1 MPPVKL
7 ATGMSRI
14 GTELAFEAA
23 ARARALEAQGRDIVH
38 LEIGEPD
45 FDTPPNIRE
54 AAKRALDQGYTHY
67 GPFKG
72 YPELRHAVAAD
83 LRARRGLE
91 YDPEQIIIM
100 PGAKPVMYFTILAFC
115 DAEADALYPDP
126 GFPIYESMIR
136 FTGAGAIPV
145 PIRGE
150 NSFRIDTDELK
161 ALVTRRSRLLILNS
175 PSNPTGGVL
184 TRPDLEAVA
193 RIAVEHD
200 LVVLSDEIYSR
211 ILYGGEHVSI
221 ATFPGMKE
229 RTILLDGWSK
239 TYAMT
244 GWRLGYAAVPEPW
257 VMDLARLV
265 INSVSCVSSFSQ
277 VAALEALTGPQDAVG
292 DMVSEFQARRDL
304 IVDGLNGIPGISC
317 LKPEGAFY
325 VFPSVAGTGLSGSAF
340 AERLLLET
348 GVSTLSGTAFGTVGK
363 DHVRMS
369 YAASR
374 ERIREALDRIGAFVA
389 SLPEAEPATA

>member
-1 MPPVKL
+1 VRL
-7 ATGMSRI
+7 ATGMSRL

-54 AAKRALDQGYTHY
+54 AAKRALDGGYTHY

-72 YPELRHAVAAD
+72 YPELRRAVAAD
-83 LRARRGLE
+83 LKARRGLD
-91 YDPEQIIIM
+91 YDPEQILIM
-100 PGAKPVMYFTILAFC
+100 PGAKPVMYNTILAFC
-115 DAEADALYPDP
+115 DEEADALYPDP

-145 PIRGE
+145 PIRHE
-150 NSFRIDTDELK
+150 NNFRIDIDELR
-161 ALVTRRSRLLILNS
+161 ALVTRRSRLLIVNS

-184 TRPDLEAVA
+184 TRADLEA
-193 RIAVEHD
+193 IAAIAIEHD

-221 ATFPGMKE
+221 ATFPGMRE

-244 GWRLGYAAVPEPW
+244 GWRLGYAVVPEPW
-257 VMDLARLV
+257 VMDMARLV

-277 VAALEALTGPQDAVG
+277 LAALEALTGPQDPVDA
-292 DMVSEFQARRDL
+292 MVAEFAARRDL

-317 LKPEGAFY
+317 RKPEGAFY
-325 VFPSVAGTGLSGSAF
+325 VFPNVAGTGLSGSEF
-340 AERLLLET
+340 AERTLLEAD
-348 GVSTLSGTAFGTVGK
+348 VSMLSGTAFGTVGR
-363 DHVRMS
+363 DHVRIS

-374 ERIREALDRIGAFVA
+374 ERIQAALDRIGAFVA
-389 SLPEAEPATA
+389 SLPAREPAGSG